1 MPRKEVQR
9 WDPPNREMPKY
20 PVPLWGNT
28 STYIRANDVAGPVF
42 PVKRNND
49 YAANA
54 PQEKPPAHET
64 SCSYPVIPIEVRN
77 SSFQTDVI
85 QDVGGMPKLVVGPK
99 YTEGDGKNGYVP
111 AKPVADKMPPQVN
124 FPIIDVGV
132 EAQNHFLPTLP
143 PKIDAPKVMSYPML
157 PIEDHGSKYT
167 TQEFGCSGK
176 GLKIDRQK
184 PLAAPGNRDTGDRN
198 ACLITPKNMYQPEK
212 PVSHPVGV
220 MFGPKMPNIVES
232 HKYGPVPQRVAPAA
246 ARMEMPGPVFP
257 GVDAKNHYSK
267 VEEKQYGQL
276 IQQAPVFR
284 GVEASN
290 CYAPVEEKQPG
301 QLILAGPVF
310 RGVDDQCKYVPE
322 VRKADTESLLAFQG
336 PVFRGVSDNVKY
348 FPETS
353 RAPIEGTRLM
363 TAPIFP
369 GITAEN
375 KYGPVEPPLSPE
387 NKIKTDKPFT
397 APKYP
402 GIESKNN
409 YKLEKI
415 ENGFPEKDE
424 GSQHIMTGPKYPGI
438 EESHKFGPVS
448 DRKPKVEEAH
458 APIYIADGANK
469 YSHVPEKVYGD
480 LIQQAPV
487 FRGVESANC
496 YAPVE
501 EKQPGQLVLAGPVF
515 RGVDDQC
522 KYVPEVKK
530 ADTESLLAFQGPVFR
545 GVSDNVKYFPETS
558 RAPIEG
564 QRLMTAP
571 VFPGIEPSNCYGPAS
586 MGF

>member
-1 MPRKEVQR
+1 MPRREVER
-9 WDPPNREMPKY
+9 WDPPNKEMPKY

-54 PQEKPPAHET
+54 PQEKPPPQEQAV
-64 SCSYPVIPIEVRN
+64 SYPVIPIETRQA
-77 SSFQTDVI
+77 SFQGDVI
-85 QDVGGMPKLVVGPK
+85 CDVGGLPKLVVGPK
-99 YTEGDGKNGYVP
+99 LTEGDGKNSYVP
-111 AKPVADKMPPQVN
+111 AKPIQEKMPPQVN
-124 FPIIDVGV
+124 FPVIDVGV
-132 EAQNHFLPTLP
+132 TAQNKFVPTLP
-143 PKIDAPKVMSYPML
+143 PKIESEKLISYPML

-167 TQEFGCSGK
+167 TQDFGCSGK

-184 PLAAPGNRDTGDRN
+184 PLAAPGNRAAGDRN
-198 ACLITPKNMYQPEK
+198 ACLINPKNLYQPEK
-212 PVSHPVGV
+212 PVAHSVGV

-232 HKYGPVPQRVAPAA
+232 HKYGPVPARIAPAA
-246 ARMEMPGPVFP
+246 ARMGMPGPVFP
-257 GVDAKNHYSK
+257 GVEAKNQYSK

-284 GVEASN
+284 GVTAQNS
-290 CYAPVEEKQPG
+290 YAPVEEKQPG
-301 QLILAGPVF
+301 ILILNGPVF
-310 RGVDDQCKYVPE
+310 RGVDDSSKYVPE
-322 VRKADTESLLAFQG
+322 IKKADTESLLAFNG

-369 GITAEN
+369 GIEAQN
-375 KYGPVEPPLSPE
+375 KYGPVVPPLAPE

-402 GIESKNN
+402 GVESKNQYN
-409 YKLEKI
+409 LDKI
-415 ENGFPEKDE
+415 ENGFPEADLANV
-424 GSQHIMTGPKYPGI
+424 HIMSGPKYPGI

-448 DRKPKVEEAH
+448 DRKPKVEEVR
-458 APIYIADGANK
+458 APIFVADGANK
-469 YSHVPEKVYGD
+469 YSVVPEKVYGD
-480 LIQQAPV
+480 LAFNAPV
-487 FRGVESANC
+487 FRGVEAKSSYN
-496 YAPVE
+496 PVE
-501 EKQPGQLVLAGPVF
+501 EKQPGQLILAGPVF

-564 QRLMTAP
+564 QRLMTGP